1 MNEMAFGVSRQ
12 ELNDWKERV
21 RRGEIA
27 YLTHYWLEP
36 RWPGITTV
44 TKVGC
49 SDLQKLTAWCREHGL
64 NPKYIHQRQPYPH
77 YDLIG
82 LKQMAILKQE
92 QLWDQIERFKL
103 LEQTPPF

>member
-1 MNEMAFGVSRQ
+1 MAFGVSRQ
-12 ELNDWKERV
+12 ELYDWKEQV
-21 RRGEIA
+21 RRGEVA

-49 SDLQKLTAWCREHGL
+49 SDLLKLTAWCQEHGL

-82 LKQMAILKQE
+82 SKQISILKQE